1 MATTGYLF
9 VTIMNFTNYIKTCGA
24 THNDLA
30 QQLGVSRSYV
40 TMLANGQKRPSW
52 RVARRILVIA
62 QGQVTAD
69 DLVAEY
75 GEEDGRSE

>member
-1 MATTGYLF
+1 
-9 VTIMNFTNYIKTCGA
+9 MNFSHFIKTCGA

-30 QQLGVSRSYV
+30 QQLGVSRSYI

-52 RVARRILVIA
+52 QVARRILVIA

-75 GEEDGRSE
+75 AGEDGRTG

>member
-1 MATTGYLF
+1 MQ
-9 VTIMNFTNYIKTCGA
+9 FTQFIHSCGR

-52 RVARRILVIA
+52 QVARRILVIA

-69 DLVAEY
+69 DLIAEY
-75 GEEDGRSE
+75 SGD

>member
-1 MATTGYLF
+1 MH
-9 VTIMNFTNYIKTCGA
+9 FTDFIKTCGA

-75 GEEDGRSE
+75 GSND

>member
-1 MATTGYLF
+1 MLTVGYLT
-9 VTIMNFTNYIKTCGA
+9 VTVMHFTDYIKGCGR

-30 QQLGVSRSYV
+30 TQLGVSRSYV

-52 RVARRILVIA
+52 QVARRILVIA

-75 GEEDGRSE
+75 GGEDA

>member
-1 MATTGYLF
+1 
-9 VTIMNFTNYIKTCGA
+9 MNFTVFIKTCGA

-52 RVARRILVIA
+52 QVARRILVIA

-75 GEEDGRSE
+75 GGEDA